1 MLFLKEMGCAIFLR
15 RELPI
20 LAVACVALAAGSQS
34 GLPDGKGKDAFER
47 ACAGCH
53 ELDTATSSRF
63 TRSGWE
69 QTVGDMVGRGAEL
82 NDEQAAD
89 VVAYLTKNFGKVNV
103 NKASAAQLRESL
115 GLTEKDA
122 QAIVAYREKNGDFKT
137 LDQVKGVPGV
147 DVAQLSKKA
156 ADIAFRD

>member
-1 MLFLKEMGCAIFLR
+1 MA
-15 RELPI
+15 
-20 LAVACVALAAGSQS
+20 AVGVALAAASQS
-34 GLPDGKGKDAFER
+34 DLPDGRGKDAFVR

-63 TRSGWE
+63 TQSGWQ
-69 QTVGDMVGRGAEL
+69 QTVDDMVGRGADL
-82 NDEQAAD
+82 DEGQAAD

-103 NKASAAQLRESL
+103 NKASAAQLHESL

-137 LDQVKGVPGV
+137 LDQVKSVPGV
-147 DVAQLSKKA
+147 DVALLQKKA